1 MFNYETTQHI
11 VCVKVFLTLG
21 NKIYLWSIFLN
32 CNLGQF
38 EAANKSA
45 GVCMHRSFVELET
58 RMIPALVAS
67 SSGLP
72 PAGGAGR
79 SGGQRSSRQSGRR
92 HLRDLLSFSS
102 SHCFASACPSGSCCR
117 SSSQRF
123 VDAALSRELPADLL
137 HRLANH
143 LVFELDKCRWR

>member
-1 MFNYETTQHI
+1 MSFH
-11 VCVKVFLTLG
+11 F
-21 NKIYLWSIFLN
+21 
-32 CNLGQF
+32 NLGQY
-38 EAANKSA
+38 EAANKSS
-45 GVCMHRSFVELET
+45 GVGVYMDRSSVELET

-67 SSGLP
+67 SSSLP

-79 SGGQRSSRQSGRR
+79 SGGRWSSRQSGRR

-102 SHCFASACPSGSCCR
+102 SHCFASSCPSGSCCR

-137 HRLANH
+137 YRLANH